1 VDGRQLDFERVF
13 GARGIWVGLLSQADG
28 YLVTEVWCEDRE
40 SRQYRVR
47 DLWNWHR
54 NFETF
59 RARFQREFERF
70 ENWIVSEGLIE
81 KQQFLGAYYER
92 RDTGEDGDE
101 DELVPD

>member
-1 VDGRQLDFERVF
+1 MWTR
-13 GARGIWVGLLSQADG
+13 LLYEADG
-28 YLVTEVWCEDRE
+28 YLLTEVWCESPE

-59 RARFQREFERF
+59 RARFQREYEQL
-70 ENWIVSEGLIE
+70 EGWIVSEGLIE
-81 KQQFLGAYYER
+81 RERFLGAYYER
-92 RDTGEDGDE
+92 RDGDE

>member
-1 VDGRQLDFERVF
+1 M
-13 GARGIWVGLLSQADG
+13 LSQADG
-28 YLVTEVWCEDRE
+28 YLVTEVWCESQE

-47 DLWNWHR
+47 DFWNWHR

-81 KQQFLGAYYER
+81 KEQFLGAYYER
-92 RDTGEDGDE
+92 RDDEGGDE
-101 DELVPD
+101 DESVLG